1 MATVTLDLNRFK
13 ASGVYTVE
21 FDASERIV
29 VNTNTLRLVVGFS
42 RKGPFNT
49 PVFLRD
55 AKDART
61 IFGDVDKFLESR
73 GSFFHRSLNNCL
85 RLGPVYAINLLPLNN
100 KPIYDGGDAVDY
112 VSYSLSAGE
121 SNGIKARALYESF
134 YDTERFYKLSEE
146 NLVAVANNNAIN
158 NGKLFDF
165 VNVGQKP
172 ISIIVKKATGI
183 NGYDISAKEYY
194 SQLNETVPDFVYEW
208 DNLSEYF
215 VEINVVQGNW
225 NNYEVL
231 STDPV
236 YSTFFN
242 KQGLKKDQIDNFLT
256 SPDVISIGSFIGCII
271 PDFIDNNNVNQS
283 IDTIVNNATNA
294 TGLYCAINREALE
307 NYAEST
313 SKVDMVGHS
322 FADLDA
328 TFTTMNFLSYKANLE
343 STKDYSFDARQV
355 LTNAI
360 DIAQMGISPDTT
372 PGTSDDQQPNFTT
385 TNVYTGDTSN
395 GWFTVESSKVGG
407 AYGWFDNVLS
417 IKKPLS
423 TDLDFTLTNYNAIKS
438 NVTASKSLLL
448 LNTTDTDLGRW
459 GLVKSVGEV
468 VSSGETYL
476 KVSYTHA
483 SKVTEETNTKYSI
496 LTSPSTG
503 LDIVF
508 SSATD
513 LTSDAGLTAGKKILV
528 VNATDDSK
536 YFYVTVDSASYDSS
550 SDEMTITIDPSTDFA
565 ELVDN
570 SVETSYKVVFGST
583 VTPRVYSSG
592 GSDNVA
598 FVYEPDAFDMV
609 WRGGTVGTEDDAW
622 IAYSYA
628 NVFTDYNAA
637 TILDG
642 QAFDATET
650 GDTSVNPSG
659 YLKYQRGKDANGIE
673 VLYIYP
679 YTDADLNTRD
689 VDTNIEGAGD
699 VTVTLSSETL
709 LTDVPVQSWDTSRT
723 TITFAES
730 QGSSFT
736 VGDYLVSIVY
746 DESGNPS
753 YHMAKIQTKVKKVNS
768 VTGVITYQ
776 ATTNQPIYIKD
787 ETTSP
792 AVVKYSGIEDLVST
806 YQLTNLSGFLMTEYH
821 LPSATGTKE
830 SQLQKIL
837 GVLESTNLFESL
849 ADTDIIDYRYIIDTF
864 DGGLAPQM
872 GAKNILSRLAMTR
885 GKCLAFLNPPSLKE
899 FYESTDPRFTDAPDP
914 AAGVPRPVLNTAYI
928 AQGGN
933 LSLGPSFTFSLPNE
947 GNGAKYCGVFFPYL
961 VVRENNKNILVPPAS
976 DVSNNFVQKFISG
989 YPYSIVAG
997 TRRGVISNPNLVGVE
1012 ADLFLSDRENLE
1024 PVGFNPIITKRGV
1037 GTMIFANQTTFQKT
1051 ISAFNNLHVRDLLI
1065 TIEQSIESTLTNFLF
1080 EFNDEAT
1087 RLEIKNK
1094 VSSFLEGVRTA
1105 GGVYDYRVIM
1115 DETNNT
1121 AAIIDQNIGIIDVQ
1135 IEPAR
1140 GLQKIINRITV
1151 FKTGGISSGGFTIV

>member
-55 AKDART
+55 IKDART
-61 IFGDVDKFLESR
+61 IFGDVDKFLETR
-73 GSFFHRSLNNCL
+73 GSFFHRSLESCL

-100 KPIYDGGDAVDY
+100 KPINDGGDAVDY
-112 VSYSLSAGE
+112 IAYSLSAGE
-121 SNGIKARALYESF
+121 SNGVKARSLYESF
-134 YDTERFYKLSEE
+134 YNTDRFYKLSEE
-146 NLVAVANNNAIN
+146 NLVAVADTNALN
-158 NGKLFDF
+158 RGKLFDF

-172 ISIIVKKATGI
+172 VSIIVRKATGI
-183 NGYDISAKEYY
+183 TGYDITAKEYY
-194 SQLNETVPDFVYEW
+194 SQINESVPEFVYEW
-208 DNLSEYF
+208 DDLSEYF
-215 VEINVVQGNW
+215 VQVDIVQGNW

-242 KQGLKKDQIDNFLT
+242 KQGLKKEQINNFLA
-256 SPDVISIGSFIGCII
+256 SPDVITIGSFVGCII

-283 IDTIVNNATNA
+283 IDTIINNATNV
-294 TGLYCAINREALE
+294 TGLFCAINREALE

-313 SKVDMVGHS
+313 SKVDMVGHG
-322 FADLDA
+322 FANTGV
-328 TFTTMNFLSYKANLE
+328 TFSLLNFLSYKANLDT
-343 STKDYSFDARQV
+343 TKDYGFGARQV

-360 DIAQMGISPDTT
+360 DIAAMGVSPDTT
-372 PGTSDDQQPNFTT
+372 PGSVDDQQPNFDDTV
-385 TNVYTGDTSN
+385 VYTGDTSN
-395 GWFTVESSKVGG
+395 AWFSVESNKVGG
-407 AYGWFDNVLS
+407 SYGWFDNILS

-423 TDLDFTLTNYNAIKS
+423 TDTDFTLTQYNAIKS
-438 NVTASKSLLL
+438 NIVSSKSLVL
-448 LNTTDTDLGRW
+448 LNTTDTDEGRW
-459 GLVKSVGEV
+459 GLIRTVAEV
-468 VSSGETYL
+468 VSGGETYL
-476 KVSYTHA
+476 KVSYTHS
-483 SKVTEETNTKYSI
+483 SKTTEEDNTQYPI
-496 LTSPSTG
+496 LGTSTAT
-503 LDIVF
+503 DIVF
-508 SSATD
+508 SSGTD
-513 LTSDAGLTAGKKILV
+513 LSSNPGLAAGKKVLV
-528 VNATDDSK
+528 VHATDATK
-536 YFYVTVDSASYDSS
+536 YFYVTVDSVSYDSS
-550 SDEMTITIDPSTDFA
+550 ADEMTVTIDASTNFS
-565 ELVDN
+565 ELVTN
-570 SVETSYKVVFGST
+570 SVETSYNLVFEST
-583 VTPRVYSSG
+583 VTPRIYTSG

-598 FVYEPDAFDMV
+598 FVYEPAAFDMV

-628 NVFTDYNAA
+628 SVFEDFNAA

-642 QAFDATET
+642 QAYEAVET
-650 GDTSVNPSG
+650 GDTSINPTG
-659 YLKYQRGKDANGIE
+659 YLKYQRGRDANGIE
-673 VLYIYP
+673 ILYVYP

-689 VDTNIEGAGD
+689 VDTDLEDAGTM
-699 VTVTLSSETL
+699 TVTLSSQTL
-709 LTDVPVQSWDTSRT
+709 LTDVSVQSWDTTRT

-730 QGSSFT
+730 QASSFN
-736 VGDYLVSIVY
+736 VGDYLVSVMY

-753 YHMAKIQTKVKKVNS
+753 YHMARIQTKVKRVNS
-768 VTGVITYQ
+768 ITGIVTYQ
-776 ATTNQPIYIKD
+776 ATTNQAVYIKD
-787 ETTSP
+787 ETTAP
-792 AVVKYSGIEDLVST
+792 KVITYTGIEDLVST
-806 YQLTNLSGFLMTEYH
+806 YQLTNLSGFAMTDYH
-821 LPSATGTKE
+821 LPSATGTKN
-830 SQLQKIL
+830 SQLEKIL
-837 GVLESTNLFESL
+837 GVLEETNLFESL
-849 ADTDIIDYRYIIDTF
+849 ADQDIIDFRYIIDTF
-864 DGGLAPQM
+864 DGGLAPQL
-872 GAKNILSRLAMTR
+872 GAKNVLSRLAMNR

-899 FYESTDPRFTDAPDP
+899 FYDSVDPRFTDAPDP

-928 AQGGN
+928 AEGGN

-961 VVRENNKNILVPPAS
+961 VVRENNKNVTIPPAA

-989 YPYSIVAG
+989 YPYAIVAG

-1012 ADLFLSDRENLE
+1012 ADLFLTDRENLE

-1037 GTMIFANQTTFQKT
+1037 GTVIFANQTTFQKT

-1065 TIEQSIESTLTNFLF
+1065 TIEQNIESTLTNFLF

-1121 AAIIDQNIGIIDVQ
+1121 PAIIDQNIGIIDVQ

>member
-55 AKDART
+55 AKDAKT

-73 GSFFHRSLNNCL
+73 GSFFHRSLNSCL

-100 KPIYDGGDAVDY
+100 KPINDGGDAVDY
-112 VSYSLSAGE
+112 IAYSLSAGE
-121 SNGIKARALYESF
+121 SNGVKARSLYESF
-134 YDTERFYKLSEE
+134 YNTDRFYKLSED
-146 NLVAVANNNAIN
+146 NLIAVANTNALN
-158 NGKLFDF
+158 EGKLFDF

-183 NGYDISAKEYY
+183 RGYDITAKAYY
-194 SQLNETVPDFVYEW
+194 SQINESVPDYVYEW

-215 VEINVVQGNW
+215 VEVNIVQGNW

-236 YSTFFN
+236 YSKFFN
-242 KQGLKKDQIDNFLT
+242 KQGLKKDQIDNFLS
-256 SPDVISIGSFIGCII
+256 SPDVISIGNFVGCII

-283 IDTIVNNATNA
+283 IDTIINNATNV
-294 TGLYCAINREALE
+294 TGLYCAINREALG
-307 NYAEST
+307 NYSEST

-322 FADLDA
+322 FADTEA
-328 TFTTMNFLSYKANLE
+328 TFSTMNFLSYKANLD
-343 STKDYSFDARQV
+343 STKNYAFGARQV

-360 DIAQMGISPDTT
+360 DVAQMGISPNLT
-372 PGTSDDQQPNFTT
+372 PGTTDDQQPNFAS

-395 GWFTVESSKVGG
+395 GWFSVESNKVGG

-423 TDLDFTLTNYNAIKS
+423 TDVDFTLANYNAIKS
-438 NVTASKSLLL
+438 NLVSSKSLML

-459 GLVKSVGEV
+459 GLVKSVSEV
-468 VSSGETYL
+468 ASGGNTYL

-483 SKVTEETNTKYSI
+483 SKTVEESNTQYAIS
-496 LTSPSTG
+496 TCPSTG

-508 SSATD
+508 GSATD
-513 LTSDAGLTAGKKILV
+513 LTAEPGLATGKQVLV
-528 VNATDDSK
+528 VNAADSTK
-536 YFYVTVDSASYDSS
+536 YFYVTVDSTSYDSS
-550 SDEMTITIDPSTDFA
+550 SDEMTITIDPSTNFA

-570 SVETSYKVVFGST
+570 SVETEYKVVFGST
-583 VTPRVYSSG
+583 VTPRIYTSV

-598 FVYEPDAFDMV
+598 FVYAPDAFDMV

-628 NVFTDYNAA
+628 TVTEDYNAA
-637 TILDG
+637 TVLDG
-642 QAFDATET
+642 QAYEATET
-650 GDTSVNPSG
+650 GNSAINPSG
-659 YLKYQRGKDANGIE
+659 YIKYQRGKDANGIE
-673 VLYIYP
+673 ILYIYP
-679 YTDADLNTRD
+679 YTDADLNVRD
-689 VDTNIEGAGD
+689 VDTDIEDSGD
-699 VTVTLSSETL
+699 MTITLSSQTL
-709 LTDVPVQSWDTSRT
+709 LTDVSAQSWDTART
-723 TITFAES
+723 TITFTES
-730 QGSSFT
+730 QGSSIN
-736 VGDYLVSIVY
+736 VGDYLVSVMY

-753 YHMAKIQTKVKKVNS
+753 YHMAKVQTKVKKVNS
-768 VTGVITYQ
+768 ITGVITYQ
-776 ATTNQPIYIKD
+776 ATTNQPVYIKN
-787 ETTSP
+787 ETSSP
-792 AVVKYSGIEDLVST
+792 AVVKYGGIESLITT
-806 YQLTNLSGFLMTEYH
+806 YQLTNLSGFVMTDYH
-821 LPSATGTKE
+821 LPSSGGTKE

-837 GVLESTNLFESL
+837 GILESTNLFESL
-849 ADTDIIDYRYIIDTF
+849 ADPDIIDYRYIIDTF

-872 GAKNILSRLAMTR
+872 GAKNILSRLAMSR

-899 FYESTDPRFTDAPDP
+899 FYESTDPRFTDVPDP
-914 AAGVPRPVLNTAYI
+914 AAGVPRPVLNTEYI

-933 LSLGPSFTFSLPNE
+933 LSLGPTFTFSLPNE

-961 VVRENNKNILVPPAS
+961 VVRENNKNISIPPAA

-989 YPYSIVAG
+989 YPYAIVAG

-1037 GTMIFANQTTFQKT
+1037 GTMIFANQTTFQNT

-1065 TIEQSIESTLTNFLF
+1065 TVEQSTLTNFLF

-1105 GGVYDYRVIM
+1105 GGIFDYRVIM

-1121 AAIIDQNIGIIDVQ
+1121 PSIIDQNIGIIDVQ

-1151 FKTGGISSGGFTIV
+1151 FKTGGISTGGFTIV

>member
-73 GSFFHRSLNNCL
+73 GSFFHRSLNSCL

-112 VSYSLSAGE
+112 VSYSLSAGQ
-121 SNGIKARALYESF
+121 SNGVKARSLYESF
-134 YDTERFYKLSEE
+134 YNTDRFYKLSED
-146 NLVAVANNNAIN
+146 NLIAVADTNPLNE
-158 NGKLFDF
+158 GKLFDF

-172 ISIIVKKATGI
+172 ISVIVRKATGI
-183 NGYDISAKEYY
+183 TGYDITAKEYY
-194 SQLNETVPDFVYEW
+194 SQINETVPEYVYEW

-215 VEINVVQGNW
+215 VQIDIVQGNW

-236 YSTFFN
+236 YSKFFN
-242 KQGLKKDQIDNFLT
+242 KQGLKKDQATNFLA
-256 SPDVISIGSFIGCII
+256 SPDVISIGSFVGCVI
-271 PDFIDNNNVNQS
+271 PDFIDNNNINQS
-283 IDTIVNNATNA
+283 IDTIVNNATNV
-294 TGLYCAINREALE
+294 TGLFCALNREALG
-307 NYAEST
+307 NYETSS

-322 FADLDA
+322 FADVD
-328 TFTTMNFLSYKANLE
+328 TMFSTMNFLSYKANLE
-343 STKDYSFDARQV
+343 STKTYEFDARQV

-360 DIAQMGISPDTT
+360 DVAQMGVSPNLT
-372 PGTSDDQQPNFTT
+372 PGTAADQQPNFST

-395 GWFTVESSKVGG
+395 GWFSIESSKVGG

-417 IKKPLS
+417 IKKPLT
-423 TDLDFTLTNYNAIKS
+423 TDTDFTLTNYNAIKS
-438 NVTASKSLLL
+438 NVTASKSLVL
-448 LNTTDTDLGRW
+448 LNTTDTDDARW
-459 GLVKSVGEV
+459 GLIKSVAEV
-468 VSSGETYL
+468 ISGGETYL

-483 SKVTEETNTKYSI
+483 SKTTEENNTKYNI
-496 LTSPSTG
+496 VTSPSTG
-503 LDIVF
+503 LEVVF

-513 LTSDAGLTAGKKILV
+513 LSSNSGLASGKKVLI
-528 VNATDDSK
+528 VNAIDPTK
-536 YFYVTVDSASYDSS
+536 YFYVTVDSTSYDSS
-550 SDEMTITIDPSTDFA
+550 ADEMSIIIDPSTDFA

-570 SVETSYKVVFGST
+570 SVETNYRVVFGST
-583 VTPRVYSSG
+583 VEPRIYSSG

-622 IAYSYA
+622 VAYPYSTA
-628 NVFTDYNAA
+628 FQDYNAA

-642 QAFDATET
+642 QGYEAVET
-650 GDTSVNPSG
+650 GNTAVNPSG
-659 YLKYQRGKDANGIE
+659 YLKYQRGRDANGIE
-673 VLYIYP
+673 ILYIYP

-689 VDTNIEGAGD
+689 VDTNIEDAGD
-699 VTVTLSSETL
+699 MTVTLSSQTL
-709 LTDVPVQSWDTSRT
+709 LTDIPVQSWDTSRT
-723 TITFAES
+723 TMTFSEAE
-730 QGSSFT
+730 GSSFN
-736 VGDYLVSIVY
+736 VGNYLVSIVY
-746 DESGNPS
+746 DESGNPT

-768 VTGVITYQ
+768 ITGVVTYQ
-776 ATTNQPIYIKD
+776 AVTNQPVYIKD

-792 AVVKYSGIEDLVST
+792 SVIKYGGIESLVST
-806 YQLTNLSGFLMTEYH
+806 YQLTNLSGFAMTEYH

-830 SQLQKIL
+830 AQLQKIL
-837 GVLESTNLFESL
+837 GVLENTNLFESL
-849 ADTDIIDYRYIIDTF
+849 ADVDIIDYRYIVDTF

-872 GAKNILSRLAMTR
+872 GAKNTLSRLAMTR
-885 GKCLAFLNPPSLKE
+885 GKCLAFLNPPSMKE
-899 FYESTDPRFTDAPDP
+899 FYESVDPRFTDAPDP

-928 AQGGN
+928 ATGGN
-933 LSLGPSFTFSLPNE
+933 LSLGPTFTFSLPNE

-961 VVRENNKNILVPPAS
+961 IVRENNKNVLIPPAA
-976 DVSNNFVQKFISG
+976 DVSNNFIQKFISG

-1037 GTMIFANQTTFQKT
+1037 GTMIFANQTTFQRT

-1065 TIEQSIESTLTNFLF
+1065 TIEQNIEGTLTNFLF

-1105 GGVYDYRVIM
+1105 GGIYDYRVIM

-1151 FKTGGISSGGFTIV
+1151 FKTGGISSGGFTII

>member
-21 FDASERIV
+21 FEASERIV

-55 AKDART
+55 SKDART

-73 GSFFHRSLNNCL
+73 GSFFHRSLNTAL

-112 VSYSLSAGE
+112 IAYSLSAGE
-121 SNGIKARALYESF
+121 QNGTKARSLYQSF
-134 YDTERFYKLSEE
+134 YNTDRFYKLSEE
-146 NLVAVANNNAIN
+146 NLIAVANSNPLNS
-158 NGKLFDF
+158 GKLFDF

-172 ISIIVKKATGI
+172 MSIIVRKATGI
-183 NGYDISAKEYY
+183 VGYDITAKEYY
-194 SQLNETVPDFVYEW
+194 SQMNESVPEYVYEW
-208 DNLSEYF
+208 DNISEYF
-215 VEINVVQGNW
+215 IQVDIVQGNW
-225 NNYEVL
+225 NNYESL

-236 YSTFFN
+236 YSKFFN
-242 KQGLKKDQIDNFLT
+242 KQGLKKNQTTNFLA
-256 SPDVISIGSFIGCII
+256 SPDVITIGSFVGCII

-283 IDTIVNNATNA
+283 IDTIINNATNV
-294 TGLYCAINREALE
+294 TGLYCAINRNELE
-307 NYAEST
+307 DYNNSA

-322 FADLDA
+322 FADTTE
-328 TFTTMNFLSYKANLE
+328 TFSTMNFLSYKANLE
-343 STKDYSFDARQV
+343 ATKDYLFNARQV

-360 DIAQMGISPDTT
+360 DVPLMGVSPNLT
-372 PGTSDDQQPNFTT
+372 PGTADDQQPNFETT
-385 TNVYTGDTSN
+385 TVYTGDTSN
-395 GWFTVESSKVGG
+395 SWFTVESSKVGG
-407 AYGWFDNVLS
+407 AYGWFDNILS

-423 TDLDFTLTNYNAIKS
+423 TDTDFTLANYNAIKS
-438 NVTASKSLLL
+438 NMVASKSLLL

-459 GLVKSVGEV
+459 GLIKSVGEV
-468 VSSGETYL
+468 ASGGDTYL
-476 KVSYTHA
+476 KVAYTHT
-483 SKVTEETNTKYSI
+483 SKTVEESNTQYPI
-496 LTSPSTG
+496 LACPSTG

-508 SSATD
+508 SSLTD
-513 LTSDAGLTAGKKILV
+513 LTSDAGLTPGKKILV
-528 VNATDDSK
+528 VNSADPSK

-550 SDEMTITIDPSTDFA
+550 SDEMTVTIDPSTSFA

-570 SVETSYKVVFGST
+570 SVETGYKLVFGST
-583 VTPRVYSSG
+583 VTPRIYTSG
-592 GSDNVA
+592 GSDNIA
-598 FVYEPDAFDMV
+598 FVYQPDSFDMV
-609 WRGGTVGTEDDAW
+609 WRGGTVGTEADAW
-622 IAYSYA
+622 VAYSYA
-628 NVFTDYNAA
+628 SVFEDYNAA
-637 TILDG
+637 TVLDG
-642 QAFDATET
+642 QEYEAFET
-650 GDTSVNPSG
+650 GDTSINPTG

-673 VLYIYP
+673 ILYIYP

-689 VDTNIEGAGD
+689 VDTDIEDSGEM
-699 VTVTLSSETL
+699 TITLSSQTL
-709 LTDVPVQSWDTSRT
+709 LTDVSVQSWDTSRT
-723 TITFAES
+723 TVTFTES
-730 QGSSFT
+730 NGSSFN
-736 VGDYLVSIVY
+736 VGDYLVSVMY

-753 YHMAKIQTKVKKVNS
+753 YHMAKVKTKIKKVNA
-768 VTGVITYQ
+768 VTGVVTYQ
-776 ATTNQPIYIKD
+776 ATTNQPVYIKN

-792 AVVKYSGIEDLVST
+792 SVVRYLGIDSLVST
-806 YQLTNLSGFLMTEYH
+806 YQLTNLSGFVMTDYH
-821 LPSATGTKE
+821 LPSSTGTKE

-837 GVLESTNLFESL
+837 GVLENTNLFESL
-849 ADTDIIDYRYIIDTF
+849 ADVDIIDYRYIIDTF
-864 DGGLAPQM
+864 DGGLSPQM
-872 GAKNILSRLAMTR
+872 GAKNVLSRLAMKR
-885 GKCLAFLNPPSLKE
+885 GKCLAFLNPPSMKE
-899 FYESTDPRFTDAPDP
+899 FYESTDPRFTDVPDP
-914 AAGVPRPVLNTAYI
+914 AAGVPRPILNTAYI
-928 AQGGN
+928 AEGGN

-961 VVRENNKNILVPPAS
+961 VVRENNKNITVPPAA

-1012 ADLFLSDRENLE
+1012 ADLFTSDRENLE

-1037 GTMIFANQTTFQKT
+1037 GTMIFANQTTFQRT

-1105 GGVYDYRVIM
+1105 GGIFDYRVIM

-1121 AAIIDQNIGIIDVQ
+1121 NAIIDQNFGIIDVEV
-1135 IEPAR
+1135 EPAR
-1140 GLQKIINRITV
+1140 GIQKMINRITV